1 MGLTIF
7 SASCETVLDMLN
19 DMNSPLGSG
28 MRDTSDI
35 DCGDIEIPF
44 DEFWDLRN
52 EVLFAHSLDDIKT
65 PFLKELFEKAYAYNN
80 KRFHE

>member
-1 MGLTIF
+1 MGLSIF

-19 DMNSPLGSG
+19 DMNSSLGSG

-35 DCGDIEIPF
+35 DVGEIVLSL

-52 EVLFAHSLDDIKT
+52 EVLYALSLDDIKT
-65 PFLKELFEKAYAYNN
+65 PFLKELFEKAYAYNK
-80 KRFHE
+80 KRFNK